1 MGGILSGNSEE
12 NPFWWNANHVFVP
25 YCTSDCWSGTRA
37 RAFGGSRFSFMGA
50 LVVRQV
56 ILDLLPLGLENATS
70 LILTGSSAGGIGVL
84 LNLNSVKSLLHD
96 ELRLYHIA
104 VKGISDS
111 GWFLDR
117 EPYLKNQQTVTP
129 VDAVR
134 RGIALWQGK
143 VPTLCAAQYPN
154 EPWRCYFGYRIYP
167 FLTGKL
173 LLLSLS

>member
-96 ELRLYHIA
+96 ELRLHHIA